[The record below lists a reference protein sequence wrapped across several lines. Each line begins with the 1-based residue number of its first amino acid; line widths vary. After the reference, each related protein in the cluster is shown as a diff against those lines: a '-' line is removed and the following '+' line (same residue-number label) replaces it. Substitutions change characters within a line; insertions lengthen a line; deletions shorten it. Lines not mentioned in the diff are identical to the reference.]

1 MRRRITAL
9 LLLISLVQGCT
20 LGPDFKAPKADL
32 PARWQAVDGRVNPQW
47 WASFNDPQLSALM
60 AQALA
65 GNLDLAIAASH
76 VQQSQALR
84 ATVAADRVPAVNA
97 SGSYQRARNSQD
109 GLMDISGY
117 DGKQAYS
124 VWNAGLS
131 ISWEADLWGRVRRSV
146 EAADAS
152 VQAVR
157 EQQHGLQ
164 VAIMALTAR
173 DYIELRGTQSA
184 LQVTR
189 DNLAI
194 ARRTLTLTQA
204 QRTQGVATDLQVAQ
218 AQALSAAIEARLPDL
233 EQRESVLINALSL
246 LVGQPPETLEGA
258 LQAPAPVPHGPAQVP
273 AGLPSELAQR
283 RPDIREA
290 EARLHAATAAIGVA
304 QADFYPR
311 ITLGADVGL
320 QALQLAN
327 LGNWASRSFA
337 AGPGISLPLFE
348 GGRLQ
353 GALRLSEG
361 RQQEAAI
368 AYRKTVL
375 GAWHEVADALS
386 AYQARQRRQ
395 ASLDQAV
402 EASQRALHSAQLQYD
417 QGSVDFLNVL
427 NVQTA
432 LLDNQAA
439 QVANSA
445 LVALALVDLYRSLGG
460 GWQATPQG
468 PPSA

>member
-1 MRRRITAL
+1 MSRRCLAL
-9 LLLISLVQGCT
+9 LLVMTALQGCT
-20 LGPDFKAPKADL
+20 LGPNFKRPAPQLPSHWHAASGEVDL
-32 PARWQAVDGRVNPQW
+32 HW
-47 WASFNDPQLSALM
+47 WDSFNDPQLSALI
-60 AQALA
+60 AQARA

-84 ATVAADRVPAVNA
+84 ATVAAGGLPSADA
-97 SGSYQRARNSQD
+97 SASYQRARTSQE

-117 DGKQAYS
+117 DGKRAYS
-124 VWNAGLS
+124 VWNTGLA

-152 VQAVR
+152 VQGVQ
-157 EQQHGLQ
+157 EQQHGVQL
-164 VAIMALTAR
+164 AIVALTAR
-173 DYIELRGTQSA
+173 DYIELRGSQSA

-194 ARRTLTLTQA
+194 ARHSLALTQA
-204 QRTQGVATDLQVAQ
+204 QQSQGVATDLQVAQ
-218 AQALSAAIEARLPDL
+218 AQALCAAIEARLPAL

-246 LVGQPPETLEGA
+246 LIGQGPDSLKAQLGVA
-258 LQAPAPVPHGPAQVP
+258 APVPHGPSQVP
-273 AGLPSELAQR
+273 AGLPSELAER

-290 EARLHAATAAIGVA
+290 EAQLHAATAAIGVA
-304 QADFYPR
+304 RADFYPR

-320 QALQLAN
+320 QAMQLSN

-337 AGPGISLPLFE
+337 AGPGLSLPLFE

-353 GALRLSEG
+353 GALHLSEG

-386 AYQARQRRQ
+386 AYQAEQRRQ
-395 ASLDQAV
+395 ASLGQAV
-402 EASQRALHSAQLQYD
+402 AASQRALRSAQLQYA

-427 NVQTA
+427 AVQTA

-439 QVANSA
+439 EVASSAQVS
-445 LVALALVDLYRSLGG
+445 LALVDVYRSLGG
-460 GWQATPQG
+460 GWQVTG
-468 PPSA
+468 PGRPGA

>member
-1 MRRRITAL
+1 MSRRSLAL
-9 LLLISLVQGCT
+9 LVLVTVLQGCT
-20 LGPDFKAPKADL
+20 QGPDFKRPAADL
-32 PARWQAVDGRVNPQW
+32 PQHWRAAGGEVDLHW
-47 WASFNDPQLSALM
+47 WDSFNDPQLSALI
-60 AQALA
+60 AQARA

-76 VQQSQALR
+76 VRQSQALR
-84 ATVAADRVPAVNA
+84 ATVAAGRLPSVDA
-97 SGSYQRARNSQD
+97 SASYQRARNSQD

-117 DGKQAYS
+117 DGTRAYS
-124 VWNAGLS
+124 VWNAGLA

-152 VQAVR
+152 VQAVQ
-157 EQQHGLQ
+157 EQQHGVQL
-164 VAIMALTAR
+164 AIVALTAR
-173 DYIELRGTQSA
+173 DYIELRGSQSA

-194 ARRTLTLTQA
+194 ARHSLALTQA
-204 QRTQGVATDLQVAQ
+204 QRAQGVATDLQVAQ
-218 AQALSAAIEARLPDL
+218 AQALSAAIEARLPAL

-246 LVGQPPETLEGA
+246 LIGQAPDTLKAQLG
-258 LQAPAPVPHGPAQVP
+258 APAPVPHGPAQVP
-273 AGLPSELAQR
+273 AGLPSELAER

-290 EARLHAATAAIGVA
+290 EAQLHAATAAIGVA

-320 QALQLAN
+320 QAMQLAN

-337 AGPGISLPLFE
+337 AGPGVSLPVFE

-353 GALRLSEG
+353 GALRLSKG

-368 AYRKTVL
+368 VYRKTVL

-386 AYQARQRRQ
+386 AYQAEQRRQ
-395 ASLDQAV
+395 ASLGQAV
-402 EASQRALHSAQLQYD
+402 AASQRALRSAQLQYA

-427 NVQTA
+427 TVQAT

-439 QVANSA
+439 QVASSA
-445 LVALALVDLYRSLGG
+445 QVSLALVDLYRSLGG
-460 GWQATPQG
+460 GWQATAPAG
-468 PPSA
+468 PGA